1 MTCSISRGGAAI
13 FSGSVST
20 GKLHRKFETLV
31 EYLLRSNAVP
41 VASVLL
47 TGTGIIVTHEHRLAP
62 GDQVDVAVA
71 EIGTLSNPAI
81 AV

>member
-1 MTCSISRGGAAI
+1 MTCSILRNGVTV

-20 GKLHRKFETLV
+20 QKLHRKFETLV
-31 EYLLRSNAVP
+31 EYLLRSNSLP

-47 TGTGIIVTHEHRLAP
+47 TGTGIIVKHENRLEP
-62 GDQVDVAVA
+62 GDRV
-71 EIGTLSNPAI
+71 EISVPQIGVLSNPAI